1 MGIVLPRER
10 FNTSCFYARTKKLH
24 NKRLRNQNCEQG
36 LGNCK
41 NCRIGDCESEKFLLE
56 LRNQGIPIVNK
67 NINFDL
73 NLN

>member
-10 FNTSCFYARTKKLH
+10 LNTSCFYVRTKKMYD
-24 NKRLRNQNCEQG
+24 KRLLNQNCEQE

-41 NCRIGDCESEKFLLE
+41 NCRIGDCVSEKFLLK
-56 LRNQGIPIVNK
+56 LRNQGISIVNK